1 MRASRAPHAAACG
14 AVALLVTGLLSGAR
28 SGAPRSPLVDI
39 AAFQFAPARLS
50 VTVGDTVVWSN
61 ADIVPHTATALEG
74 GAWDSGTIATK
85 GRWAYVVRQRGTV
98 EYHCALHP
106 SMRGTLEAK

>member
-1 MRASRAPHAAACG
+1 MRASRAPRAIACG
-14 AVALLVTGLLSGAR
+14 AVALLVTALLTGAGR
-28 SGAPRSPLVDI
+28 AAPRSHRVDI
-39 AAFQFAPARLS
+39 AGFQFAPARVS
-50 VTVGDTVVWSN
+50 VAVGDTVVWSN
-61 ADIVPHTATALEG
+61 GDIVPHTATALE

-106 SMRGTLEAK
+106 SMRAILEAK

>member
-1 MRASRAPHAAACG
+1 MNLSRASHALACG
-14 AVALLVTGLLSGAR
+14 AAALVVIGVLSGAAR
-28 SGAPRSPLVDI
+28 TAPRSHLVDI
-39 AAFQFAPARLS
+39 AGFQFAPAR
-50 VTVGDTVVWSN
+50 VTVAVGDTVLWVN
-61 ADIVPHTATALEG
+61 GDIVPHTATALE

-106 SMRGTLEAK
+106 SMRGTLDAP